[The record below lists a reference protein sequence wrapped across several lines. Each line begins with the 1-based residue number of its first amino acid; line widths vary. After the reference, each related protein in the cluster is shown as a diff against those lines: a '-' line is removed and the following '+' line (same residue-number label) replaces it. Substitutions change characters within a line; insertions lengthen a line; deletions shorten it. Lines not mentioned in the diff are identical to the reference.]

1 MKHRPPES
9 KYFARTVMYARQ
21 GDAVVL
27 VDVANGRKTKPLDAW
42 LGRVFLLA
50 DGSHTVDELKQFVS
64 RQYGGSPPANLEAT
78 LDSVLE
84 RLVDAKVIAL
94 VEERVGLPYYL
105 SRSADEQDLDEARR
119 LMQEDGFEQCSLP
132 QGLSRSA
139 DRLLH

>member
-1 MKHRPPES
+1 MRQQPPQS

-21 GDAVVL
+21 DEAVVL

-50 DGSHTVDELKQFVS
+50 DGTHTVDELKEFSS
-64 RQYGGSPPANLEAT
+64 RQYGGSPPANLDAT
-78 LDSVLE
+78 LDSVIE
-84 RLVDAKVIAL
+84 RLAEANVIAL
-94 VEERVGLPYYL
+94 VDEPVGLPYYL

-132 QGLSRSA
+132 QGLSGTA
-139 DRLLH
+139 DRFLH

>member
-1 MKHRPPES
+1 MENQSPDS

-27 VDVANGRKTKPLDAW
+27 VDVANGRKTKPLDPW

-50 DGSHTVDELKQFVS
+50 DGSHTVDELKLFVS
-64 RQYGGSPPANLEAT
+64 RQYGGRSPAGLGET
-78 LDSVLE
+78 LDSVIE
-84 RLVDAKVIAL
+84 RLVESKIIAL
-94 VEERVGLPYYL
+94 TDEVVRLPYYL

-132 QGLSRSA
+132 LALRKPEGE
-139 DRLLH
+139 